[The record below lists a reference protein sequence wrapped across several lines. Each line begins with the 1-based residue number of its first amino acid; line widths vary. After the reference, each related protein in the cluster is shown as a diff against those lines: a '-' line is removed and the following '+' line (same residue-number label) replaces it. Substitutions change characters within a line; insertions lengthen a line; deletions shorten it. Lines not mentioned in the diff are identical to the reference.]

1 MPEILSQKLKL
12 LDIIGADKNMKVHE
26 ALGIILGSGTQSNTY
41 IINAALETINNQI
54 TELENRNALVDVTG
68 IYQSVTSDK
77 ENFTGVAPNIKEYT
91 KGMVLIFTIPQNN
104 QGAVSINL
112 NGLGAKDIKKYN
124 DGGALVHLEADD
136 VVRNHKYFLEY
147 DGTQFVTLCEN
158 DVQKLKALTEMITA
172 HQNDDVKHITTKE
185 RTAWNGKSVVAASET
200 NGSIKVNGKD
210 ITVYTHPSGTNPHGT
225 TKTDVGLGN
234 VANEKQYSAS
244 NPPPYPVMSVN
255 GKTGNVV
262 LKISGIENDL
272 KFQTKDNVS
281 SAVSTAIKAL
291 KDGVTVSLDTLN
303 KIAAAIN
310 NDANYSKTVNA
321 ALDKKANTS
330 LDNLDEGVLLEKGKA
345 VGLLDKTSASTT
357 YETQTHASDTYETK
371 ENAKNYVTTQALK
384 AELTNKADKSELPNK
399 VITVSLDA
407 EGWTGENEV
416 FTHTISHAFIESNM
430 KLNVA
435 PTTDTQLK
443 ELMELGVSGMVAKNE
458 NGVASVIFYGAK
470 PTTELSLQIELVP
483 VVLD

>member
-26 ALGIILGSGTQSNTY
+26 ALAVILGSGTQSNTY
-41 IINAALETINNQI
+41 LINEALTNINKQI
-54 TELENRNALVDVTG
+54 VELDSRNALVDVTG
-68 IYQSVTSDK
+68 VYQSSANNK
-77 ENFTGVAPNIKEYT
+77 ENFTGIASNIKAYT
-91 KGMVLIFTIPQNN
+91 DGMVLIFTIPQNN
-104 QGAVSINL
+104 KGAVSINL

-124 DGGALVHLEADD
+124 TNGALVDLEADD

-158 DVQKLKALTEMITA
+158 DVQKLKVLTEMITA
-172 HQNDDVKHITTKE
+172 HQNDAVKHITGEE
-185 RTAWNGKSVVAASET
+185 RTVWNGKSVVAASET
-200 NGSIKVNGKD
+200 NGSIKVDGKD
-210 ITVYTHPSGTNPHGT
+210 VTVYTHPSGTNPHGT

-244 NPPPYPVMSVN
+244 NPPPYPVKSVN
-255 GKTGNVV
+255 GKTGAVV
-262 LKISGIENDL
+262 LKISDVENDL
-272 KFQTKDNVS
+272 KFQTDTGVNS
-281 SAVSTAIKAL
+281 SIANAINLL
-291 KDGVTVSLDTLN
+291 KDGVSVNLDTLK
-303 KIAAAIN
+303 KIADAIN
-310 NDANYSKTVNA
+310 NDANYSKTVNT
-321 ALDKKANTS
+321 ALDKKANKN
-330 LDNLDEGVLLEKGKA
+330 LDNLDNGVLLEKGKTA
-345 VGLLDKTSASTT
+345 GLLDKATASNT

-416 FTHTISHAFIESNM
+416 FTHTISHASIENNM

-443 ELMELGVSGMVAKNE
+443 ELMELGISGMVAKNE

-470 PTTELSLQIELVP
+470 PTTALSLQIELVP